1 MGLHVLLA
9 GMPLLAISAHV
20 FDLVPMQLSAAI
32 LVIPLATTMIA
43 LTVFAPHPGDRVIAH
58 GLVWGVV
65 ACAIYDVFR
74 LDTVYL
80 LGLWGDFIPTM
91 GTWITGRPDDV
102 AGGAVVGYLWRYIGD
117 GGGIGLTFFVVASA
131 FGLHRRSRAFVV
143 LTAVGFA
150 VAPVWAGLI
159 GTVALAPRGQELMFP
174 LTPATVL
181 LSLIGHLIFGLILGL
196 GFWSSRSVQAYW
208 PWEPLRV
215 EQLVRAAVVWSE
227 SFVAGVREVRRSG
240 SIAAGVR
247 AVARPAP
254 VLRAASAASAR
265 PVAAPGPVPTAASSA
280 PVPAPATA
288 FAGPIARATSA
299 GPVPQAASSEPV
311 SPATS
316 WSPIPQV
323 TSSGPIPYD
332 ASSGP
337 VPHGTSSEP
346 VPYGASS
353 EPVPYGASSR
363 PVPTAAAEPAPAA
376 IPRQRTSST
385 PPGARTLDPD
395 TWEQWQRRLE
405 STQPGRRAHGGRPP
419 VPVQH
424 G

>member
-9 GMPLLAISAHV
+9 GLPLLAISAHV
-20 FDLVPMQLSAAI
+20 FDLVPMQLSAAV

-43 LTVFAPHPGDRVIAH
+43 LSAFAPHPGDRVIAH

-65 ACAIYDVFR
+65 ACMVYDVFR

-91 GTWITGRPDDV
+91 GTWITGRPDDL
-102 AGGAVVGYLWRYIGD
+102 AGGAIVGYLWRYIGD

-131 FGLHRRSRAFVV
+131 CGLHQRSRAFVV
-143 LTAVGFA
+143 LAAVGFA

-159 GTVALAPRGQELMFP
+159 GTVALAPRGEELLFP
-174 LTPATVL
+174 LTPTTVL

-215 EQLVRAAVVWSE
+215 EELVRTAAV
-227 SFVAGVREVRRSG
+227 RSG
-240 SIAAGVR
+240 SFAAGVR
-247 AVARPAP
+247 AAASAAP
-254 VLRAASAASAR
+254 LPRAAPAASAR
-265 PVAAPGPVPTAASSA
+265 PATGSVPPAAPSEPVPAAASS
-280 PVPAPATA
+280 
-288 FAGPIARATSA
+288 GPIARAASP
-299 GPVPQAASSEPV
+299 GPVPATASSSSAPSARTSSSGRVPPAASP
-311 SPATS
+311 
-316 WSPIPQV
+316 
-323 TSSGPIPYD
+323 
-332 ASSGP
+332 GP
-337 VPHGTSSEP
+337 VPRA
-346 VPYGASS
+346 VP
-353 EPVPYGASSR
+353 
-363 PVPTAAAEPAPAA
+363 EPAPAA

-395 TWEQWQRRLE
+395 TWAQWQRRLE

-419 VPVQH
+419 VPVQR